1 MAALVVLLREIG
13 GDGKGAVHSV
23 LEDAAAEM
31 VRAPAKP
38 AGRKRHNWKGYEQ
51 GSDGQPSWTC
61 VNCSLKHR
69 TGWYEMDGRVVHV
82 DQWLAPDERLLRV
95 RWNLALDAPATAP
108 SFDVAF
114 AGVEE
119 GGYTR
124 VPERPRGVGV
134 LAGVGAGRAVLAQ
147 RGPATGTAAGP
158 LGLDFG

>member
-1 MAALVVLLREIG
+1 MRHRYSRRDHQARHGAAVAALVVLLREVG
-13 GDGKGAVHSV
+13 GDGKAAVQGV

-38 AGRKRHNWKGYEQ
+38 AGRKRHNWKGYQQ
-51 GSDGQPSWTC
+51 GADGQPSWTC

-69 TGWYEMDGRVVHV
+69 TGWYEMDGQVVHV

-119 GGYTR
+119 GGT
-124 VPERPRGVGV
+124 PECPKDP
-134 LAGVGAGRAVLAQ
+134 GAWSSLPAL
-147 RGPATGTAAGP
+147 GPVRRW
-158 LGLDFG
+158 